1 MRNTTVC
8 SSVPFKSADRY
19 REYEDCI
26 LCPRGCRV
34 NRYERTGYCKGTAKM
49 RIARAGLHFWEEPCI
64 SGIRGSGA
72 IFFTGCNMGCV
83 FCQNHEI
90 SRGDTGKEITK
101 ERLLGIFGELE
112 EKGAHNINLVT
123 GDIYLPEIR
132 DAIKTAKARGFK
144 LPFILNTSSYLSVDS
159 VRSLEGLID
168 IYLPD
173 FKYIR
178 DKDSIRYSNAT
189 GYPEAAQAAVDEMVR
204 QCPVCEF
211 TETDDGMI
219 LKKGVVVRHL
229 LMPGMLIQAK
239 LTVRYLYEK
248 YGDRIL
254 ISLLNQYTPNG
265 RLDGYPDI
273 NRHVT
278 ETEYRSLIRY
288 AESLGVRGFM
298 QDKEAA
304 DECFIP
310 AFDLSGV

>member
-1 MRNTTVC
+1 MTT
-8 SSVPFKSADRY
+8 DNRY
-19 REYEDCI
+19 SEYEDCT
-26 LCPRGCRV
+26 LCPRRCGV
-34 NRYERTGYCKGTAKM
+34 NRYERTGYCKASAAM
-49 RIARAGLHFWEEPCI
+49 RIARAALHFWEEPCI
-64 SGIRGSGA
+64 SGSRGSGA
-72 IFFTGCNMGCV
+72 VFFTGCNMGCV
-83 FCQNHEI
+83 FCQNHLI
-90 SRGDTGKEITK
+90 SRGSVGKEITK
-101 ERLLGIFGELE
+101 ERLIEIFYVLS

-123 GDIYLPEIR
+123 ADIYLPEIR
-132 DAIKTAKARGFK
+132 DAIKAARMQGFT
-144 LPFILNTSSYLSVDS
+144 LPFILNTSSYLNADS
-159 VRSLEGLID
+159 VKSLEGLID

-178 DKDSIRYSNAT
+178 DKDSARYSNAA
-189 GYPEAAQAAVDEMVR
+189 GYSKAAQAAIAEMVR
-204 QCPVCEF
+204 QCPECVFECSKE
-211 TETDDGMI
+211 ERI

-239 LTVRYLYEK
+239 LIVRHLHES
-248 YGDRIL
+248 YGDKIL

>member
-1 MRNTTVC
+1 MTID
-8 SSVPFKSADRY
+8 DRY
-19 REYEDCI
+19 REYENCI

-49 RIARAGLHFWEEPCI
+49 RVARAGLHFWEEPCI
-64 SGIRGSGA
+64 SGTKGSGA
-72 IFFTGCNMGCV
+72 VFFTDCNMGCV
-83 FCQNHEI
+83 FCQNHMI
-90 SRGDTGKEITK
+90 SRGDIGKEITK
-101 ERLLGIFGELE
+101 KRLVEIFNELD

-123 GDIYLPEIR
+123 ADIYLPEIR
-132 DAIKTAKARGFK
+132 DAIKTAKDRGFK
-144 LPFILNTSSYLSVDS
+144 LPFILNTSSYLSVKS
-159 VRSLEGLID
+159 IRSLEGLID

-178 DKDSIRYSNAT
+178 DKDSVRCSNAA
-189 GYPEAAQAAVDEMVR
+189 GYPEAAKAAIDEMVR
-204 QCPVCEF
+204 QCPECIFEESGDVK
-211 TETDDGMI
+211 I

-239 LTVRYLYEK
+239 LIVRHLHES
-248 YGDRIL
+248 YGDRII

-278 ETEYRSLIRY
+278 EIEYRSLIRY

-310 AFDLSGV
+310 TFDLSGV

>member
-1 MRNTTVC
+1 MT
-8 SSVPFKSADRY
+8 AIDRY
-19 REYEDCI
+19 REYEDCT
-26 LCPRGCRV
+26 LCPRECRV
-34 NRYERTGYCKGTAKM
+34 NRYEKTGYCMSETM
-49 RIARAGLHFWEEPCI
+49 IRVARAGLHFWEEPCI
-64 SGIRGSGA
+64 SGLNGSGA

-83 FCQNHEI
+83 FCQNHMI
-90 SRGDTGKEITK
+90 SRGNIGKEITK
-101 ERLLGIFGELE
+101 ERLAEIFNELD

-123 GDIYLPEIR
+123 ADIYLPEIR
-132 DAIKTAKARGFK
+132 DAIRTVKERGFT
-144 LPFILNTSSYLSVDS
+144 LPFILNTSSYINVNT
-159 VRSLEGLID
+159 VKSLEGLID

-178 DKDSIRYSNAT
+178 DKDSVRYSNAT
-189 GYPEAAQAAVDEMVR
+189 GYPEAAKAAIDEMVR
-204 QCPVCEF
+204 QCPECIFEESGDVK
-211 TETDDGMI
+211 I

-239 LTVRYLYEK
+239 LIVRHLHES
-248 YGDRIL
+248 YGDRII

-298 QDKEAA
+298 QDKESA
-304 DECFIP
+304 DDCFVP
-310 AFDLSGV
+310 AFDLSGI